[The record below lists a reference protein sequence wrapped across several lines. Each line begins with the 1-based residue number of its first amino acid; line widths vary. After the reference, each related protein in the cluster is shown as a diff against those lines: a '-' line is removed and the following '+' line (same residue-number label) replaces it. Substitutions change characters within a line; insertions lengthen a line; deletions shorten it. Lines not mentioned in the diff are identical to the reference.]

1 MPPRKSSSFRSENNR
16 KEFEKTPES
25 HADRAAE
32 LFARARA
39 DASRSS
45 SSSSVLGNEDGIKA
59 KSDSNQ
65 KQSIQKSRQVHQND
79 DIANVPIPLPAI
91 LKSLVNSALGSAA
104 FSVKEAI
111 PLAGKLVRAQLNTQ
125 ERLSHLNGPV
135 LVDAG
140 IKSELD
146 RHKILIAFGV
156 RQLSNSDSVITSA
169 TAKEAGKGKR
179 TSDQIASSLSGSSP
193 SKANQASKRRK
204 AMDDEALSREYG
216 NVVAPKNEPGE
227 GGDQVDYVFNEV
239 LEEDSLKGRYVYVN
253 RAPIMTVWSTLVLE
267 RLGFE
272 RREALSLAHCYV
284 NTTSTARGVSLGIIP
299 ASEQDKALSKISSNQ
314 PHFELMGVKIPL
326 IKLGQTQEWRGI
338 SKGEVIGPD
347 QAFNYMR
354 KSMYQT
360 LPLVIGSLSLLAD
373 SFVNPSVPKMKY
385 ELTDAEAVEVPG
397 PDLLHAKA
405 YELYTQFRPS
415 TAGEWGKK
423 SMFYCTKAL
432 ALRRGYS
439 TEFERW
445 DERNDGEQMEAQA
458 FEDELRALVAD
469 QGGSNE
475 QVSIGE
481 EGQEEN
487 ISRVKEEEEVS
498 NTPNGTQVKAKFAE

>member
-1 MPPRKSSSFRSENNR
+1 MPPRKQSSFKNDHNR

-39 DASRSS
+39 AASGSS
-45 SSSSVLGNEDGIKA
+45 SSSSILGSQDGIKTE
-59 KSDSNQ
+59 SDTSSKQNAQTRRPINQ
-65 KQSIQKSRQVHQND
+65 NG
-79 DIANVPIPLPAI
+79 DISNVPIPLPAI
-91 LKSLVNSALGSAA
+91 LKSLVNSALGAAA

-111 PLAGKLVRAQLNTQ
+111 PLAGKLVRAKLNTQ
-125 ERLSHLNGPV
+125 TRLSHLNGPV
-135 LVDAG
+135 LEDAG
-140 IKSELD
+140 ITSELD
-146 RHKILIAFGV
+146 KHKILIAFGI
-156 RQLSNSDSVITSA
+156 RELSNSDSVITSA
-169 TAKEAGKGKR
+169 TAREAGKGKR

-193 SKANQASKRRK
+193 AKALQSSKRRK

-216 NVVAPKNEPGE
+216 NVVPPKNEPGE

-239 LEEDSLKGRYVYVN
+239 LEEDSLRGRYVYVN
-253 RAPIMTVWSTLVLE
+253 RAPIMTVWATLVLE

-299 ASEQDKALSKISSNQ
+299 ASEQEKALSKISSNQ

-360 LPLVIGSLSLLAD
+360 LPLVIGALSLLAD
-373 SFVNPSVPKMKY
+373 SYVNPSTPKMKY
-385 ELTDAEAVEVPG
+385 ELNDAEAVEVPG

-439 TEFERW
+439 TDFQHW
-445 DERNDGEQMEAQA
+445 DERNEGEQMEAQA
-458 FEDELRALVAD
+458 FEEELRALVAD
-469 QGGSNE
+469 PGGSSE

-487 ISRVKEEEEVS
+487 ISKVKEEE
-498 NTPNGTQVKAKFAE
+498 A